1 MSASGKSLE
10 EMTEEELFH
19 LLQAQLS
26 TSIKNLKAL
35 QAAMEGR
42 AGQDSES
49 LGVDHLNGSQV

>member
-1 MSASGKSLE
+1 
-10 EMTEEELFH
+10 MTEEELLH

-26 TSIKNLKAL
+26 TSIKDVKAL

-49 LGVDHLNGSQV
+49 LGVDHFNGPQV